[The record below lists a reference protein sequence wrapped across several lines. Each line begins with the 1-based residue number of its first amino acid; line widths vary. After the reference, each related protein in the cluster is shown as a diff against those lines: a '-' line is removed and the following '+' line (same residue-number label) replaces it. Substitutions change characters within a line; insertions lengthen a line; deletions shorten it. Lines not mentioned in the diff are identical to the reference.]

1 MQDLVLSQQNTQNQ
15 DLLVDTLKHQDPCY
29 LLLIGSKEPGKS
41 TAILTPQFVTL
52 AQFLNNYSQENTA
65 LLQPNWA
72 ANTNDNL
79 AQDEGAQVSLRCS
92 SHRIYQ
98 TLPI

>member
-1 MQDLVLSQQNTQNQ
+1 MTVFFFIVSINKVQDLVLSQQNTQNQ
-15 DLLVDTLKHQDPCY
+15 DLLVDTLKRQDPCY

-65 LLQPNWA
+65 LLQPN
-72 ANTNDNL
+72 
-79 AQDEGAQVSLRCS
+79 
-92 SHRIYQ
+92 
-98 TLPI
+98 